1 MDPTKSKEPETPL
14 KQIRTFQGDVAE
26 AILKQQES
34 LVSIQQAERLK
45 GGSVGSST
53 SASSEDSK
61 RRRGFFFLLSGGI
74 VLFIL
79 GTVGAWYTY
88 NEFVRKTATPTV
100 AMPADRF
107 ISANTIT
114 DLDLT
119 DASREI
125 LINAVS
131 KAKENVEPGE
141 IRHIVLRK
149 TAGDGYPILSTGE
162 FLNILESQAPASLVR
177 AFSPLF
183 MFGALGQSPA
193 TNGASS
199 FLIIKLTS
207 FENTFA
213 GMLLWEKSLAGDL
226 GPLFA
231 ASNLLKD
238 IIPGLAFTDLTD
250 RNKDIRELLLENQP
264 VLLYSFFDNNMLIIT
279 DNIETLRTIF
289 DRLTREKLSR

>member
-1 MDPTKSKEPETPL
+1 MDPVKSKEPETLL

-34 LVSIQQAERLK
+34 LVSIQQAEHLK
-45 GGSVGSST
+45 GGPIGSST

-61 RRRGFFFLLSGGI
+61 RRKEFFFLLSGGI

-79 GTVGAWYTY
+79 GTVGVWYAY

-107 ISANTIT
+107 VSANTIT

-131 KAKENVEPGE
+131 RAKEKVESGE

-149 TAGDGYPILSTGE
+149 TAGDKSPLLSTSE
-162 FLNILESQAPASLVR
+162 FLNILESRAPAHLVR

-183 MFGALGQSPA
+183 MFGALGK
-193 TNGASS
+193 SS
-199 FLIIKLTS
+199 FLIIKLVS
-207 FENTFA
+207 FENAFA
-213 GMLLWEKSLAGDL
+213 GMLSWEKSLAEDL

-231 ASNLLKD
+231 TSNLLKD
-238 IIPGLAFTDLTD
+238 LVPGLVFTDITD
-250 RNKDIRELLLENQP
+250 RNKDIRELLLESQT
-264 VLLYSFFDNNMLIIT
+264 VLIYSFFDNNMLIIT